1 MDACSIAVVGATG
14 AVGRV
19 FLDILEERNFPAKDI
34 RLCASK
40 RSVGKKLKV
49 KGQEIAVEEATP
61 ELFSQVDLVFISAS
75 GDVSRAL
82 APVAVQQGAFVIDDS
97 SVFRMD
103 TDVALVVPEVNAS
116 DLESHLL
123 KGHRA
128 IVSIPNC
135 STTPL
140 VMVLKPLM
148 DVNPVVRVIVDT
160 YQSVSGTGAAA
171 IEELRMQSEQVLE
184 GSSVKPS
191 AYPHQIAFNTLPHI
205 EPFLENGYTN
215 EEMKMVNE
223 TRKILHD
230 SSLAVSATCVRVP
243 VMVGHSE
250 AIHIEF
256 AGPISPA
263 DVREILS
270 NFPGISVLDDPGANV
285 YPMPVD
291 AAGKDDVFV
300 GRIRQDVSHPN
311 GIAMWVVSDNL
322 RKGAATNAIQIAE
335 EVLRRNLLKSAVR

>member
-61 ELFSQVDLVFISAS
+61 ELFSQVDVVFISAS

-97 SVFRMD
+97 SVFRME

-135 STTPL
+135 PTTPL
-140 VMVLKPLM
+140 VLVLKPPM
-148 DVNPVVRVIVDT
+148 DVNPVVRVTVDT
-160 YQSVSGTGAAA
+160 YPSVSGTCVSPLPALPTHSAADLA
-171 IEELRMQSEQVLE
+171 ADWSPDGL
-184 GSSVKPS
+184 
-191 AYPHQIAFNTLPHI
+191 QI
-205 EPFLENGYTN
+205 
-215 EEMKMVNE
+215 
-223 TRKILHD
+223 
-230 SSLAVSATCVRVP
+230 
-243 VMVGHSE
+243 
-250 AIHIEF
+250 
-256 AGPISPA
+256 
-263 DVREILS
+263 
-270 NFPGISVLDDPGANV
+270 
-285 YPMPVD
+285 
-291 AAGKDDVFV
+291 VFV
-300 GRIRQDVSHPN
+300 RRRDGNSEIFIMNADGTGQV
-311 GIAMWVVSDNL
+311 NL
-322 RKGAATNAIQIAE
+322 TNRPLTKDFE
-335 EVLRRNLLKSAVR
+335 PSWNR